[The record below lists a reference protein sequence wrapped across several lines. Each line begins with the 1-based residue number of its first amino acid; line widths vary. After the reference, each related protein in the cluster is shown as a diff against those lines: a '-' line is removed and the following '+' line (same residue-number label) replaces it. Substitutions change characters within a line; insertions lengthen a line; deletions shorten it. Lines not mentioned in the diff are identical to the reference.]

1 MNFEKW
7 MKKRGKN
14 KLNTY
19 AKNPYH
25 VSWIK
30 RVPLWGK
37 IAVPAAL
44 AMTAAVVIVS
54 VGVLPNLMA
63 NGGKNDMSRSP
74 MSNAEQQRSSQT
86 SQDGKGVSRSTPA
99 STIEP
104 GNPVTDLEKT
114 REKFPTI
121 TYDSLSYVLTNNYGG
136 MMVPYKYLGDSL
148 TNEKMADINHVQ
160 EDVSIYSIKNIDKE
174 VAVAFKSRYSN
185 YCFAYYNLA
194 AHFHDIE
201 DFENLLS
208 PRSEMRITYLR
219 HVDYTGKD
227 FANASIDVYKNYQ
240 NTNIYDIWFEDQEL
254 AGYTADD
261 YDYESSTVYYE
272 MNLEVDALGVNNFKA
287 YFFNSGYIVF
297 QMFDQNHLFNLGE
310 ARYQE
315 FATYLANYKVS

>member
-7 MKKRGKN
+7 MKKRGNN
-14 KLNTY
+14 KLNAY

-74 MSNAEQQRSSQT
+74 MSNAEQYKSSQ
-86 SQDGKGVSRSTPA
+86 SPQDSKGVSHSTPV

-104 GNPVTDLEKT
+104 GNPVTDLERT
-114 REKFPTI
+114 AQKFPTI

-136 MMVPYKYLGDSL
+136 MMVPSKYLGDSL
-148 TNEKMADINHVQ
+148 TNGRMADINHVQ

-174 VAVAFKSRYSN
+174 VAVAFRSRYSN

-201 DFENLLS
+201 DFEALLS
-208 PRSEMRITYLR
+208 PRSEMRITFLR

-227 FANASIDVYKNYQ
+227 FANAEVVSYRGYQ
-240 NTNIYDIWFEDQEL
+240 NSNIYDIWFEDQEL

-297 QMFDQNHLFNLGE
+297 QMFDQNHLFNLGT
-310 ARYQE
+310 AKYQE